1 MSALVLGV
9 DPGKT
14 GAVALLVDG
23 RLVGAA
29 DMPVAGKIVSG
40 HLLYQTVRGL
50 LRHPLA
56 PVVPAAYAAVIEDVH
71 AMPSQGVTSMFSF
84 GRSLGVVEGVLA
96 GNGWPVHYVAPT
108 RWKKALGL
116 SRSEEHTSELQSH

>member
-40 HLLYQTVRGL
+40 HLLYQTVRG
-50 LRHPLA
+50 
-56 PVVPAAYAAVIEDVH
+56 
-71 AMPSQGVTSMFSF
+71 
-84 GRSLGVVEGVLA
+84 
-96 GNGWPVHYVAPT
+96 
-108 RWKKALGL
+108 
-116 SRSEEHTSELQSH
+116 RSEEHTSELQSH